1 MGGYFGFLWYL
12 FMVVEGMMV
21 MVVVFIVVMLEL
33 FVLFIGILIKVL

>member
-1 MGGYFGFLWYL
+1 MGGYFGFLQYL

>member
-12 FMVVEGMMV
+12 FMVVGGMMV

>member
-1 MGGYFGFLWYL
+1 MDDYFGLQYL
-12 FMVVEGMMV
+12 FMVVEGMLV

>member
-1 MGGYFGFLWYL
+1 MEDYFGFLQYL

>member
-1 MGGYFGFLWYL
+1 MDGYFGFLQYL

>member
-1 MGGYFGFLWYL
+1 MDDYFGFLWYL
-12 FMVVEGMMV
+12 FMVVGGMMV

>member
-1 MGGYFGFLWYL
+1 MDGYFGFLWYL